1 MTRRTNARDVDRYM
15 YEKVSERSEGE
26 LSTLTHTCLSCTA
39 QHFPIP
45 VLDERIDHFGDL
57 VKSYYGIEELGDPS
71 AFTEVRTT
79 FPSMVACQLTR
90 SRSVARRK
98 SSSLAESPW
107 MRSPPQDRSR
117 STRLHSC
124 LNPRA

>member
-26 LSTLTHTCLSCTA
+26 LPTLTHLPELHRSTPL
-39 QHFPIP
+39 IP
-45 VLDERIDHFGDL
+45 VLDDRIDHFGDL